1 MAVSFP
7 DQETTYENMKT
18 YSYGRQ
24 SINKKD
30 VDAVVSTLRSYF
42 LTQGPKVAEFE
53 AKLCH
58 VTGAKYAVAVSS
70 GTAAL
75 HLAVLALGI
84 KRGDQGITTPMTFVA
99 SANCL
104 RYVGA
109 DVQFADINSSTGLID
124 PTEINKKITK
134 KTKVLIPV
142 HYAGQSCNMEAI
154 AKIAKKHSLFV
165 IEDAA
170 HAIGSLYNG
179 HPVGS
184 CYYSDLT
191 TFSFHPVKTITTGEG
206 GAITTNNFALYQQL
220 LMFRTHGIIQKPEI
234 APWYYEMHG
243 LGYNYRLPDIL
254 ASLGLSQLSKL
265 QHFIARRSQI
275 VKKYR
280 QAFAGDSRFTVL
292 QESSQSRSAFHLFPL
307 LLNLKEIKKDKKQ
320 IFADLLNKGIKLQ
333 GHYIPVHLQP
343 YYRELG
349 FKPGDFPIAEAFYT
363 QEISLPLYPSLTQ
376 LDVKNIIKIIKNTVK

>member
-1 MAVSFP
+1 
-7 DQETTYENMKT
+7 
-18 YSYGRQ
+18 
-24 SINKKD
+24 
-30 VDAVVSTLRSYF
+30 
-42 LTQGPKVAEFE
+42 
-53 AKLCH
+53 
-58 VTGAKYAVAVSS
+58 
-70 GTAAL
+70 
-75 HLAVLALGI
+75 
-84 KRGDQGITTPMTFVA
+84 
-99 SANCL
+99 
-104 RYVGA
+104 
-109 DVQFADINSSTGLID
+109 
-124 PTEINKKITK
+124 
-134 KTKVLIPV
+134 
-142 HYAGQSCNMEAI
+142 
-154 AKIAKKHSLFV
+154 
-165 IEDAA
+165 
-170 HAIGSLYNG
+170 
-179 HPVGS
+179 
-184 CYYSDLT
+184 
-191 TFSFHPVKTITTGEG
+191 
-206 GAITTNNFALYQQL
+206 
-220 LMFRTHGIIQKPEI
+220 MFRTHGIIQKPEI